1 VAGRSKF
8 ADRMAKHLGEPID
21 SACPI
26 TNSAGG
32 QMGASVGGVVGGV
45 VSGVVGGKGGAAASD
60 IQIGQ
65 FAWLGL
71 GPERFAITNSSFS
84 GKPTGDPL
92 LVAAYGD
99 VAAMDVTLN
108 KLSLR
113 AELGLTDGRTV
124 VFEAKRQG
132 TNKANAEVVAEL
144 KDRTTI
150 A

>member
-1 VAGRSKF
+1 VSGKSKF
-8 ADRMAKHLGEPID
+8 ADRMASHLGEPID

-26 TNSAGG
+26 TNSANT
-32 QMGASVGGVVGGV
+32 QIGASVGGVVGAMM
-45 VSGVVGGKGGAAASD
+45 GGKGAGAQSD

-71 GPERFAITNSSFS
+71 GPEHFAITNASFT
-84 GKPTGDPL
+84 GKPSGDAL
-92 LVAAYGD
+92 IRAAYAD
-99 VAAMDVTLN
+99 VAAVEVTEN

-113 AELGLTDGRTV
+113 AEVGLNDGRTV

-132 TNKANAEVVAEL
+132 QNKANADVVADF
-144 KDRTTI
+144 KDRCTV

>member
-1 VAGRSKF
+1 MSGKSKY

-26 TNSAGG
+26 TNSANA
-32 QMGASVGGVVGGV
+32 QIGAAVGGLVGAAMA
-45 VSGVVGGKGGAAASD
+45 GKGTGAQSD

-65 FAWLGL
+65 FGWLGL
-71 GPERFAITNSSFS
+71 GPEHFAITNASFT

-92 LVAAYGD
+92 LRAAYKD
-99 VAAMDVTLN
+99 VAGMEVTEN

-113 AELGLTDGRTV
+113 AEVGLNDGRTV

-132 TNKANAEVVAEL
+132 ANKANADVVADL
-144 KDRTTI
+144 QGRCTV